1 MESKDTYHHKNLRND
16 LIEAG
21 IALVAKEGMEG
32 FSLRKVASA
41 CKVTHAAP
49 YSHFANKD
57 VLLEEMQDYIT
68 DSFSTELETTI
79 AKCKKTENLLIEL
92 GQSYVRFFCK
102 HPNYFIF
109 LFGQANI
116 ALDLTDKAKP
126 GQNYKPFEIFKS
138 VIKEILVQNKYP
150 EKKYNDAI
158 IALWAFVHGV
168 ASLATMKNIRYKGN
182 WEEKIKDFMHVF
194 NCEFLENHK

>member
-1 MESKDTYHHKNLRND
+1 MENQDTYHHKNLKND

-21 IALVAKEGMEG
+21 IALVAKEGVEG

-49 YSHFANKD
+49 YSHFANKEL
-57 VLLEEMQDYIT
+57 LLEEMQNYIT
-68 DSFSTELETTI
+68 KNFSEELENTI
-79 AKCKKTENLLIEL
+79 AKCKEKEKLLLEL
-92 GQSYVRFFCK
+92 GQAYLRFFCR

-126 GQNYKPFEIFKS
+126 EENYKPFEIFKG
-138 VIKEILVQNKYP
+138 VIKEILIQNNYP
-150 EKKYNDAI
+150 PQKHKDAI

-168 ASLATMKNIRYKGN
+168 TALATMKNIKYKEN
-182 WEEKIKDFMHVF
+182 WEEKIKDFMQVF
-194 NCEFLENHK
+194 NCEFLENHN